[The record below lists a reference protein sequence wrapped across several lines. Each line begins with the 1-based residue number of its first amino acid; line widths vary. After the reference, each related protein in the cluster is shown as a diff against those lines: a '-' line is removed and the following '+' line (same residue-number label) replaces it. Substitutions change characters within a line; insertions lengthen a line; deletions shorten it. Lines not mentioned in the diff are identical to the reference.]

1 MGRYKTMSMESDM
14 KRWTVELR
22 AEARKYVKV
31 VANSYSEAMD
41 KAADSVDSSDT
52 DLGDWEIMRLTVDD
66 AEEYYEED
74 YENE

>member
-1 MGRYKTMSMESDM
+1 MSMESDM

>member
-1 MGRYKTMSMESDM
+1 MESDM

-41 KAADSVDSSDT
+41 KAADSVDTSDT
-52 DLGDWEIMRLTVDD
+52 DIGDWEIVRLTVED
-66 AEEYYEED
+66 AEAYCEED

>member
-1 MGRYKTMSMESDM
+1 M

-41 KAADSVDSSDT
+41 KAADSVDTSDT
-52 DLGDWEIMRLTVDD
+52 DIGDWEIVRLTVED
-66 AEEYYEED
+66 AEAYCEED

>member
-1 MGRYKTMSMESDM
+1 M